1 MRARIA
7 SAARTL
13 RQKYAA
19 RRRARSR
26 SDRSPARSRVTAAR
40 PNATDRLKLS
50 ALCGVQIVDAQ
61 MDLVDGEMARQV
73 AKAVGII
80 SDLGA
85 FEFVDDDAKRKE
97 FEALVSH
104 SSQAPSPPK
113 GEAAQAQPALL
124 HRSRNRDGHFPSP
137 NVSSRLGPSR

>member
-1 MRARIA
+1 VSPGPFEEGLDGRGWPQRVAVDADQEKAR
-7 SAARTL
+7 
-13 RQKYAA
+13 
-19 RRRARSR
+19 
-26 SDRSPARSRVTAAR
+26 VAR
-40 PNATDRLKLS
+40 PLSTRDRNA
-50 ALCGVQIVDAQ
+50 
-61 MDLVDGEMARQV
+61 MARQV